1 MTETLRSPD
10 ECASMAEL
18 RQQIDALDR
27 ELVEK
32 LALRS
37 RFIDRA
43 VALKQ
48 AEGLPAN
55 IPARVEEVVA
65 RVRDNAGVSG
75 LDPDLVERLWRQLID
90 WSIERESRHLGR

>member
-1 MTETLRSPD
+1 MTETLRKPED
-10 ECASMAEL
+10 CGSMAEL

-27 ELVEK
+27 DLVAR

-37 RFIDRA
+37 RYIDRA

-55 IPARVEEVVA
+55 IPARVEEVVT
-65 RVRDNAGVSG
+65 RVRANAEAEG
-75 LDPDLVERLWRQLID
+75 LDADLVERLWRDLID
-90 WSIERESRHLGR
+90 WSIARERLRLG

>member
-1 MTETLRSPD
+1 MTDMLRKPED
-10 ECASMAEL
+10 CGSMAEL
-18 RQQIDALDR
+18 RQQIDALDGD
-27 ELVEK
+27 LVAK

-37 RFIDRA
+37 RYIDRA

-55 IPARVEEVVA
+55 IPARVEDVVA
-65 RVRDNAGVSG
+65 RVRDNAHASG

-90 WSIERESRHLGR
+90 WSIERESQHLGG

>member
-1 MTETLRSPD
+1 MTETLRKPED
-10 ECASMAEL
+10 CGSMAEL

-27 ELVEK
+27 DLVAR

-37 RFIDRA
+37 RYIDRA

-55 IPARVEEVVA
+55 IPARVEEVVT
-65 RVRDNAGVSG
+65 RVRANAEAEG
-75 LDPDLVERLWRQLID
+75 LDADLVERLWRDLID
-90 WSIERESRHLGR
+90 WSIARESVRLG

>member
-1 MTETLRSPD
+1 MTDPLRNPED
-10 ECASMAEL
+10 CGSMTEL

-27 ELVEK
+27 VLVAK

-37 RFIDRA
+37 RYIDRA

-55 IPARVEEVVA
+55 IPARVEDVVA
-65 RVRDNAGVSG
+65 RVRANADAEG
-75 LDPDLVERLWRQLID
+75 LDPDLVERLWRDLID
-90 WSIERESRHLGR
+90 WSIARESRHLG